1 MESWTEVDEML
12 RDSSWDLY
20 CSHSV
25 KSFLLARLREEI
37 LGCKSGV
44 VVEKFGIVGL
54 GRRKH
59 GVKVA
64 IVFDQLL
71 VLFLKVC
78 RGSIGKDSG
87 SFKDVE
93 CFGLFHTANFGIRWF
108 WFTSMG
114 FGKMTFAV
122 FDRGI
127 RSKRSGRYK

>member
-1 MESWTEVDEML
+1 MGFVL
-12 RDSSWDLY
+12 FAFG
-20 CSHSV
+20 
-25 KSFLLARLREEI
+25 KKFLVGTFEGRN

-78 RGSIGKDSG
+78 RGGIGKDSG

-114 FGKMTFAV
+114 FGKETFAV

-127 RSKRSGRYK
+127 RSKRSGRHK